1 VRQYSSPILIVSEK
15 TIGAYNVVQILSSDT
30 STNRTAGKII
40 ETTYLHIFWSGCI
53 AHTQSLT
60 ERGCQVN

>member
-1 VRQYSSPILIVSEK
+1 MRQYLSLALIVSDK
-15 TIGAYNVVQILSSDT
+15 TVGAYNVVQILSSDT
-30 STNRTAGKII
+30 SANRTAGKIF

-60 ERGCQVN
+60 ERDCQVN